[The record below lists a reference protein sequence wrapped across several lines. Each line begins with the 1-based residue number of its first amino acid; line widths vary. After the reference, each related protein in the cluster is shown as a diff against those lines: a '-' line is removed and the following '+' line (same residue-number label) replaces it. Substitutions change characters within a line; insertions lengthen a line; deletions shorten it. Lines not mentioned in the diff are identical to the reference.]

1 MVDETAKND
10 FKIATDGIQAYHRY
24 FGTPTDDDQI
34 WFELLTVGVFQVGL
48 SWKVAAS
55 KIPILRQQM
64 AGMVIDRVAQ
74 FDEIDVERLQE
85 APDMIR
91 NTRKIRATIQNA
103 RAIQKVQ
110 DEFSSFSAYLWA
122 FVDNQPQLLDSQM
135 AGVSD
140 KSAPISARLAKDLKK
155 RGFKFVG
162 PVVTHLFMLAG
173 GLIQL
178 IDEE

>member
-1 MVDETAKND
+1 MVDETAKNN
-10 FKIATDGIQAYHRY
+10 FKMATDGVQAYRRY

-64 AGMVIDRVAQ
+64 AGMVIERVAQ
-74 FDEIDVERLQE
+74 FDEMAIERLEQ
-85 APDMIR
+85 APEMIR
-91 NTRKIRATIQNA
+91 NPRKIRATIQNA

-110 DEFSSFSAYLWA
+110 ADFGSFSAYLWA

-140 KSAPISARLAKDLKK
+140 KSSPIGARLAKDLKK
-155 RGFKFVG
+155 RGFKFGG

-173 GLIQL
+173 GLIQM
-178 IDEE
+178 IDE

>member
-1 MVDETAKND
+1 MVDETAKNN
-10 FKIATDGIQAYHRY
+10 FKMATDGVQAYRRY

-34 WFELLTVGVFQVGL
+34 WFELLTVGVYQVGL

-64 AGMVIDRVAQ
+64 AGMVIERVAQ
-74 FDEIDVERLQE
+74 FDEMAIERLEQ
-85 APDMIR
+85 APEMIR
-91 NTRKIRATIQNA
+91 NPRKIRATIQNA

-110 DEFSSFSAYLWA
+110 IEFGSFSAYLWA
-122 FVDNQPQLLDSQM
+122 FVDNQPQLLDAQI

-140 KSAPISARLAKDLKK
+140 KSSPIGARLAKDLKK

-173 GLIQL
+173 GLIQM
-178 IDEE
+178 IDE

>member
-1 MVDETAKND
+1 MVDETAKNN
-10 FKIATDGIQAYHRY
+10 FKMATDGVQAYQHY

-64 AGMVIDRVAQ
+64 AGMVIDQVAQ
-74 FDEIDVERLQE
+74 FDEMAIERLEQ
-85 APDMIR
+85 APEMIR
-91 NTRKIRATIQNA
+91 NPRKIRATIQNA

-110 DEFSSFSAYLWA
+110 DEFGSFSAYLWA
-122 FVDNQPQLLDSQM
+122 FVDNQPQLLDVQM

-140 KSAPISARLAKDLKK
+140 KSSPIGARLAKDLKK

-173 GLIQL
+173 GLIQM
-178 IDEE
+178 IDE

>member
-1 MVDETAKND
+1 MVDETAKNN
-10 FKIATDGIQAYHRY
+10 FETATDGVQAYHNY
-24 FGTPTDDDQI
+24 FGTPTHDDRI

-55 KIPILRQQM
+55 KIPVLRQQM

-74 FDEIDVERLQE
+74 FDEMDVERLQKE
-85 APDMIR
+85 PDMIR

-103 RAIQKVQ
+103 RAIQAIQ
-110 DEFSSFSAYLWA
+110 TEYGSFSAYLWV
-122 FVDNQPQLLDSQM
+122 FVDGQPQLLGSQM

-140 KSAPISARLAKDLKK
+140 KSAPISTQLAKQLKK
-155 RGFKFVG
+155 HQFKFVG

-173 GLIQL
+173 GLIQI
-178 IDEE
+178 IDED